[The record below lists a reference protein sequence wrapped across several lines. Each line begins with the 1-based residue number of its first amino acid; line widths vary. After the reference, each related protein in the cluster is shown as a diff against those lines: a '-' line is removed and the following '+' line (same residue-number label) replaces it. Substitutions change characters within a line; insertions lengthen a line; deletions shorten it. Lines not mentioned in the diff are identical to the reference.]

1 MLKSFNRTFM
11 ELKLE
16 QLREEVRLL
25 TGFNRTFME
34 LKLRIGV
41 LILKASACFNRTFM
55 ELKYVCNIDSSRV
68 VALF

>member
-1 MLKSFNRTFM
+1 M